1 MLLYLT
7 LTLFV
12 SWLIVF
18 CGMRYK
24 QNAKIKRWYNT
35 WDITNHLAT
44 YQELFQDING
54 FTLSCKS
61 RSTHDAFEYTYG
73 EIDFIPFIALL
84 ALTKPHVNTVF
95 YDLGSGVGK
104 AAVACAMVFNV
115 AKSCGIELFSDL
127 HNAAILQQQR
137 LQALPNYKDKAQVL
151 HFIHDNIL
159 NRDISDAT
167 LVFIN
172 ATAFFGETW
181 SLMTQHM
188 SQLKRG
194 TIVITS
200 SKKLSSPL
208 FVVTQTTTVN
218 MSWGAVLVYIQ
229 QRK

>member
-1 MLLYLT
+1 MLLGLT
-7 LTLFV
+7 LLLFL
-12 SWLIVF
+12 SWLIVY

-24 QNAKIKRWYNT
+24 QQAKIKRWYNT
-35 WDITNHLAT
+35 WGLTNHLAV
-44 YQELFQDING
+44 YQDLFHDING
-54 FTLSCKS
+54 FTLSCKA
-61 RSTHDAFEYTYG
+61 RSEHDAFEYTYG

-104 AAVACAMVFNV
+104 AAIACSMVFNV
-115 AKSCGIELFSDL
+115 AKSCGIELFRDL
-127 HNAAILQQQR
+127 HNAALLQKKR
-137 LQALPNYKDKAQVL
+137 LQALPNYKDKTQAL

-159 NRDISDAT
+159 NCDISDAS

-181 SLMTQHM
+181 SLMTQHL
-188 SQLKRG
+188 SQLKTG

-218 MSWGAVLVYIQ
+218 MSWGTVLVYIQ